1 MRQPQQGEHPQ
12 ERGGDSTQQTQQ
24 IFAGVVFVTQDGLN
38 VELSVAAADAWAC
51 PVLCRT
57 LHSDPW
63 PSLCPATPLPPP
75 PSSPQHCCL
84 HTRTHVSAAYIEA
97 RLAAR
102 LRSSSAAA
110 GGRKQQQQQYPCP
123 RWLLRRTELPKL
135 PFEYVGVVL
144 PPLMLLMSVAP
155 AEPAFLLLFLL
166 WGSLALKLWM
176 RLAHGPG
183 ARQHVAHMLQHM
195 ATPRKRWGRQGGV
208 GCWCLVRSGMMVALC
223 VGGFQLEGWSWS
235 LGAGFGL

>member
-1 MRQPQQGEHPQ
+1 MRRDWREGQAGIKQH
-12 ERGGDSTQQTQQ
+12 TQQLSS
-24 IFAGVVFVTQDGLN
+24 ILCLCLLKGP
-38 VELSVAAADAWAC
+38 SVAAAAVESERD
-51 PVLCRT
+51 LCCT
-57 LHSDPW
+57 LHS
-63 PSLCPATPLPPP
+63 CPVPTFHHAHSDTAACPQTHTPT
-75 PSSPQHCCL
+75 
-84 HTRTHVSAAYIEA
+84 HTAAYIEA

-110 GGRKQQQQQYPCP
+110 GGRKQQQQHPCS

-195 ATPRKRWGRQGGV
+195 ATPRKR
-208 GCWCLVRSGMMVALC
+208 
-223 VGGFQLEGWSWS
+223 
-235 LGAGFGL
+235 